1 MTCLPNDTWVNL
13 TLTLKPKC
21 TDAKSQ
27 KSSWKS
33 HGTLPMPASITYDK
47 ITKKRHTI
55 VRGVRCFYNAWLGDS
70 VGWPWSLWWH
80 GNITRGDSPQTLLR
94 DFWGGWWW
102 CDSMRGD
109 GDHYKQLC
117 VKGDQGPQLCW
128 SKHCAIQQHTSSWM
142 GIWGATIQSEEK
154 LMVLQFG
161 CSSVGLIDDQIVQQN
176 YRFSQEYEVC
186 PDSPSSL
193 HL

>member
-1 MTCLPNDTWVNL
+1 
-13 TLTLKPKC
+13 
-21 TDAKSQ
+21 
-27 KSSWKS
+27 
-33 HGTLPMPASITYDK
+33 
-47 ITKKRHTI
+47 
-55 VRGVRCFYNAWLGDS
+55 
-70 VGWPWSLWWH
+70 
-80 GNITRGDSPQTLLR
+80 
-94 DFWGGWWW
+94 
-102 CDSMRGD
+102 
-109 GDHYKQLC
+109 
-117 VKGDQGPQLCW
+117 
-128 SKHCAIQQHTSSWM
+128 M